1 VYHYFKVKR
10 LTWTVSR
17 SRNEKINTV
26 IMTYQPEQW
35 IKKSEQSDRP
45 AQQGKIIASGQLVS
59 FEVVVEV
66 AR

>member
-26 IMTYQPEQW
+26 IMTHQPKQW
-35 IKKSEQSDRP
+35 IKKSEQSD
-45 AQQGKIIASGQLVS
+45 IANSCLAFDVSVS
-59 FEVVVEV
+59 FEVVAEV
-66 AR
+66 KA